1 MSNLPDRP
9 APSSSGSGLSRKQRE
24 DRAYKLTLATGGTG
38 VATIAV
44 LVLSVIN
51 STFFALAFLLA
62 LITAGLGYWLKQ
74 TLSPPRR
81 R

>member
-9 APSSSGSGLSRKQRE
+9 APSSSGLSRKQRE